1 MAGIFNWFSG
11 SGANTAGMSAAD
23 RLKALQS
30 DYAASAAINQDMGTI
45 TGGVGL
51 VNNLATM
58 PLAYKTS
65 KNNLALQNQQIANNA
80 ATMAHKASYN
90 SAVTNGFN
98 NAANQPRVG

>member
-11 SGANTAGMSAAD
+11 SGTNTAGMSAED

-30 DYAASAAINQDMGTI
+30 DYAGSAAINQDMGTI

-51 VNNLATM
+51 VNNLVNM
-58 PLAYKTS
+58 PLAYKS
-65 KNNLALQNQQIANNA
+65 AKNNLILQNQQIANNA
-80 ATMAHKASYN
+80 ATMAHRSAYN

-98 NAANQPRVG
+98 NAANTPRVG